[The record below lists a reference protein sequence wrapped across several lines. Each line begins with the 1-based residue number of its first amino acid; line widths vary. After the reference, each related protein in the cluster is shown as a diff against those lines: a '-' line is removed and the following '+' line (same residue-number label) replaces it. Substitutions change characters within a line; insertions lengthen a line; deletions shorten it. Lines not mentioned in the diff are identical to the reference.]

1 MDVKNALKVRIEK
14 NVLSNGLQ
22 QVLNVVGMRASLPV
36 MSNVRLCAKEGGLEL
51 TTTNLDMGIRCTVAA
66 EIKASGSLALPAR
79 KLASIVKALPEE
91 RIDLDCSS
99 EQAKLS
105 CGRSKFRIMGMND
118 QDFPNL
124 PLFSQEEALLLEQQQ
139 LRSWLRHVSFAQ
151 SEDENRYLLNGV
163 LFSFQASEADKTEL
177 HIVATDGRRL
187 SLMQQEVT
195 VPASFRGKSFILPAK
210 AVQELEHLL
219 QQAASMRIYYN
230 EKQIGFELSLDEN
243 AQKSGLVQSI
253 YLVSKKIE
261 GTFPNY
267 LQVIPKTTEQR
278 VQLDR
283 ALWLESIQRVSLVSS
298 LDNNTVRLTFTENL
312 LEVSASSA
320 EFGEAQESIAIQYAA
335 KEKPV
340 SIVFNAR
347 FLMDPLKALT
357 EDTVVF
363 EFKDEV
369 SPGVIKTKEKFQC
382 VIMPL
387 RIG

>member
-1 MDVKNALKVRIEK
+1 MKVRIEK
-14 NVLSNGLQ
+14 NALSNGLQ
-22 QVLNVVGMRASLPV
+22 QVLNVVGMRTILPV
-36 MSNVRLCAKEGGLEL
+36 LSNVRLCAKEGGLEL

-66 EIKASGSLALPAR
+66 EIKEPGSLALPAR
-79 KLASIVKALPEE
+79 KLASIVKALPEGM
-91 RIDLDCSS
+91 IDLDCSS
-99 EQAKLS
+99 EQAKLH
-105 CGRSKFRIMGMND
+105 CGRSKFRMMGMND
-118 QDFPNL
+118 HDFPNL
-124 PLFSQEEALLLEQQQ
+124 PLFPQEEGLCLEQQQ
-139 LRSWLRHVSFAQ
+139 LRRWLQHVSFAQ

-163 LFSFQASEADKTEL
+163 LFSFKEEADKTEL

-187 SLMQQEVT
+187 SLMQQEVA

-219 QQAASMRIYYN
+219 QQAASMRVYYN
-230 EKQIGFELSLDEN
+230 EKQIGFDLSLDEN

-267 LQVIPKTTEQR
+267 LQVIPKATEQR

-298 LDNNTVRLTFTENL
+298 LDNYTVRLTFTENL

-335 KEKPV
+335 KEPV
-340 SIVFNAR
+340 SIIFNAR

-357 EDTVVF
+357 EDTVIF
-363 EFKDEV
+363 EFKDDV